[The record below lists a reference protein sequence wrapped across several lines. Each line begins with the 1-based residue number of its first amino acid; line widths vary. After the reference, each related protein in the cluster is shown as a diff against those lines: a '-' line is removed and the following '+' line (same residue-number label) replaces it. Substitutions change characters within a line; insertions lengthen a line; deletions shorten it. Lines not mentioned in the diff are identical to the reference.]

1 MYKVG
6 DSVFLYSQR
15 TGKKVP
21 GLVIAVRASHSMV
34 RTNDGER
41 WIANDTLKH
50 IEEGILA
57 NEA

>member
-6 DSVFLYSQR
+6 DSVFLYSQS

-21 GLVIAVRASHSMV
+21 GMIIATRASHSLV
-34 RTNDGER
+34 QTDEGSR

-50 IEEGILA
+50 IMESVLA
-57 NEA
+57 NG